1 MFVSQKCFVF
11 FSILWFCQSS
21 LGFRLLYNFGWHFH
35 SAKVS
40 HSGGRGCPFAG
51 PYFFKKPFCKTLFG
65 GAPFPGPMQSPFAGP
80 QVQVKGATQV
90 GLVLLAAGLLLLFF
104 FLDFASCQP
113 PSCSFVL
120 VELVPSQLLGG
131 PDPGLALGLS
141 HWVDLQG
148 CKSKV
153 GRKIADHSPTESSNL
168 HFWCQPFLSQENLL
182 LWELQVWEQQ
192 LQAWELQIFQVWQ
205 VQIFLQAWQVQIFLQ
220 AWQLQVWLQQLQ
232 VHATGA
238 GELLHFLKGK
248 TKTMKQHITYY
259 ETNMPSKKMPKQ
271 SFSPPL
277 LPVLL
282 VGLLLLPV
290 LLVGR

>member
-1 MFVSQKCFVF
+1 MMHFFASYDAFFASYDALLPHMISYDVGPFLVNFFHVCLSEVFCF

-168 HFWCQPFLSQENLL
+168 HFWCQPFLSQENLCA
-182 LWELQVWEQQ
+182 VFKT
-192 LQAWELQIFQVWQ
+192 IFQKR
-205 VQIFLQAWQVQIFLQ
+205 
-220 AWQLQVWLQQLQ
+220 
-232 VHATGA
+232 
-238 GELLHFLKGK
+238 KG
-248 TKTMKQHITYY
+248 
-259 ETNMPSKKMPKQ
+259 S
-271 SFSPPL
+271 
-277 LPVLL
+277 
-282 VGLLLLPV
+282 GL
-290 LLVGR
+290 